1 MHPLDELTITG
12 LAVFAHHGV
21 FDFERREGQTFLIDA
36 TLFLPLADAGGTD
49 ELARTVHY
57 GELAAEIAAAVERD
71 PVDLIETVAERVA
84 AVVLAH
90 DEVAL
95 VRVTVHKPDAPIGLS
110 FTDVAVTIT
119 RHNRSLSERSES
131 KGDVVDVDAGVA
143 AEAHRAS
150 ALSSS
155 ALSEERSDESKR
167 DHAPAEHLEA
177 WGPAVATRA
186 IIAMGANLGDREATL
201 RGAVA
206 ELEGAGVRV
215 VAASPIVQTPA
226 LKLDGVDAGAP
237 AYLNAVVAVDTV
249 LSPRALL
256 RRLNRIED
264 HHGRTR
270 EVRWGDRTLD
280 LDLVSYGTVRV
291 LDQDLVVP
299 HPRAHERAFVLDP
312 WVRLDADAEL
322 PGHGRVGELL
332 AEVVA
337 ATGERV
343 DVYPAAPL
351 HPDRGSAG

>member
-1 MHPLDELTITG
+1 MHALDEITITG
-12 LAVFAHHGV
+12 LSVFAHHGV
-21 FDFERREGQTFLIDA
+21 FDFERRDGQTFIIDA
-36 TLFLPLADAGGTD
+36 TAFLSLAYAGGTD

-57 GELAAEIAAAVERD
+57 GELAAEIVAAVERD

-90 DEVAL
+90 EAVVL
-95 VRVTVHKPDAPIGLS
+95 TRVTVHKPDAPIGLP
-110 FTDVAVTIT
+110 FTDVTVAIT
-119 RHNRSLSERSES
+119 RH
-131 KGDVVDVDAGVA
+131 
-143 AEAHRAS
+143 
-150 ALSSS
+150 
-155 ALSEERSDESKR
+155 
-167 DHAPAEHLEA
+167 APASRTRAAADHEPDVESIEA

-186 IIAMGANLGDREATL
+186 IVAMGANLGDREATL
-201 RGAVA
+201 RAAVA

-226 LKLDGVDAGAP
+226 LKLEGVDEEAP

-264 HHGRTR
+264 GHGRTR

-280 LDLVSYGTVRV
+280 LDLIAYGTVRV

-312 WVRLDADAEL
+312 WSRMDARAQL
-322 PGHGRVGELL
+322 PGHGGVAELL
-332 AEVVA
+332 AGVVA

-343 DVYPAAPL
+343 EIFPAVPLVAASDGAP
-351 HPDRGSAG
+351 

>member
-1 MHPLDELTITG
+1 MTTMDELTITG

-21 FDFERREGQTFLIDA
+21 FDHERRDGQTFLIDA
-36 TLFLPLADAGGTD
+36 TLYLPLADAGGTD

-57 GELAAEIAAAVERD
+57 GELAAEISAAVQRD

-90 DEVAL
+90 PEVAMT
-95 VRVTVHKPDAPIGLS
+95 RVTVHKPDAPIGLS
-110 FTDVAVTIT
+110 FTDVEVSIT
-119 RHNRSLSERSES
+119 RHNQSLSALRLASLAQGPQASRS
-131 KGDVVDVDAGVA
+131 
-143 AEAHRAS
+143 
-150 ALSSS
+150 
-155 ALSEERSDESKR
+155 LSEERSDESKR
-167 DHAPAEHLEA
+167 HEPPAEHLEA

-201 RGAVA
+201 RGAVV

-226 LKLDGVDAGAP
+226 LKLDGVDAAAP

-312 WVRLDADAEL
+312 WVRMDADAEL
-322 PGHGRVGELL
+322 PGHGRVRDVL
-332 AEVVA
+332 AAVIA

-343 DVYPAAPL
+343 DVYEASPL
-351 HPDRGSAG
+351 HLSSARSEPSQDATT

>member
-1 MHPLDELTITG
+1 MTTMDELTITG

-21 FDFERREGQTFLIDA
+21 FDHERRDGQTFLIDA
-36 TLFLPLADAGGTD
+36 TLYLPLADAGGTD

-57 GELAAEIAAAVERD
+57 GELAAEISAAVQRD

-90 DEVAL
+90 PEVAMT
-95 VRVTVHKPDAPIGLS
+95 RVTVHKPDAPIGLS
-110 FTDVAVTIT
+110 FTDVEVSIT
-119 RHNRSLSERSES
+119 RHNQSPRTQYVPSES
-131 KGDVVDVDAGVA
+131 SNEGANCVLDEGDSAADAADAG
-143 AEAHRAS
+143 
-150 ALSSS
+150 
-155 ALSEERSDESKR
+155 
-167 DHAPAEHLEA
+167 EHLEA

-201 RGAVA
+201 RGAVV

-226 LKLDGVDAGAP
+226 LKLDGVDAAAP

-312 WVRLDADAEL
+312 WGRMDADAEL
-322 PGHGRVGELL
+322 PGHGRVRDVL
-332 AEVVA
+332 AAVIA

-343 DVYPAAPL
+343 DVYEASPL
-351 HPDRGSAG
+351 HPSSARSEQSQDATT

>member
-1 MHPLDELTITG
+1 MTTMDELTITG

-36 TLFLPLADAGGTD
+36 TLSLPLADAGGTD

-57 GELAAEIAAAVERD
+57 GELAAEIVAAVERD

-90 DEVAL
+90 EEVAS

-110 FTDVAVTIT
+110 FTDVAVSIT
-119 RHNRSLSERSES
+119 RTNQSLSALRLASLAQGPQDSRSLSESKGAQDSRSLSERSES
-131 KGDVVDVDAGVA
+131 KG
-143 AEAHRAS
+143 H
-150 ALSSS
+150 
-155 ALSEERSDESKR
+155 ESQ
-167 DHAPAEHLEA
+167 PEHLEP

-186 IIAMGANLGDREATL
+186 IIAMGANLGDREAAL
-201 RGAVA
+201 RAAVA
-206 ELEGAGVRV
+206 ELEGGGVRV
-215 VAASPIVQTPA
+215 VDASPLVQTPA
-226 LKLDGVDAGAP
+226 LKLDGVDDAAP
-237 AYLNAVVAVDTV
+237 VYLNAVVAVDTV

-264 HHGRTR
+264 LHGRSR

-280 LDLVSYGTVRV
+280 LDLVAYGTVSV

-312 WVRLDADAEL
+312 WVRMDADAEL
-322 PGHGRVGELL
+322 SGHGRVGELL
-332 AEVVA
+332 AAVIAE
-337 ATGERV
+337 TGERV

-351 HPDRGSAG
+351 HPCEDQTG